1 MWCAKESVSIE
12 KLANGKYVFEIQP
25 TVRIWI
31 IIIFQSAMMVV
42 DS

>member
-1 MWCAKESVSIE
+1 MWRAKKSVSIE
-12 KLANGKYVFEIQP
+12 KLAKGKYVFEIQP
-25 TVRIWI
+25 TIRIWI